1 MSGETH
7 RWVALARVLRPRG
20 NKGEVAA
27 ELLTDFPERIAAMK
41 EVFLSDSAGTAE
53 PRLAGLQSFW
63 MDRNHPGQGVFHF
76 EGCASI
82 SEAEKFRGMDVV
94 IPFEQRVT
102 LPAGKYFVSDLVG
115 CSVFESSLAAP
126 VVSSSPCSLASAP
139 ALIGTVRD
147 VQMTGEDVAGTPLLV
162 VAAPGGEL
170 LIPLATDICT
180 RIDPAARRIDVILP
194 EGLRHLNSGA

>member
-1 MSGETH
+1 
-7 RWVALARVLRPRG
+7 
-20 NKGEVAA
+20 
-27 ELLTDFPERIAAMK
+27 MK

-82 SEAEKFRGMDVV
+82 SEAEKFRGVDVV

-115 CSVFESSLAAP
+115 CSVFESSLEAP

-162 VAAPGGEL
+162 VAVRGGEL